1 MATTLDDDGRSA
13 LVKLEYVKEIRH
25 KMMNVERLRNRLAA
39 EVEAV
44 QVEEASLAEYRAEM
58 EQLLQ
63 EKMAHVEELRQI
75 HADIN
80 AMENIIKSGEE
91 IRSKA
96 LDNARR
102 LYEEYQPMKNDAAR
116 LVAIHLPRTMPL
128 PSLAAED
135 DPIPPNFFEKA
146 GIEWPHESDELGG
159 GGMSVVGHSSALSG
173 LSSSLA
179 GLPTLGGLG
188 GSPSFLTH
196 HQQAQLAPLRSP
208 QKVDQ
213 RPLPPPPGPPA
224 PSFRQ
229 QPPPMKSCLSC
240 HQQIHRNAPICPL
253 CKAKSRSRNPKKPKK
268 KD

>member
-1 MATTLDDDGRSA
+1 MLG
-13 LVKLEYVKEIRH
+13 
-25 KMMNVERLRNRLAA
+25 VERLRCRLAA

-44 QVEEASLAEYRAEM
+44 QVEEASLADYKAEM

-91 IRSKA
+91 IRCKA
-96 LDNARR
+96 LENARR
-102 LYEEYQPMKNDAAR
+102 LYEEYQPMKNEAVR
-116 LVAIHLPRTMPL
+116 LVAMHLPRAVQPTAL
-128 PSLAAED
+128 SADD
-135 DPIPPNFFEKA
+135 DPVPPNFFEKS
-146 GIEWPHESDELGG
+146 GMEWSHDSDDMQGSGLSIGG
-159 GGMSVVGHSSALSG
+159 GHSGALGG

-188 GSPSFLTH
+188 SSSPFLSH
-196 HQQAQLAPLRSP
+196 HQGGLAPMRGP
-208 QKVDQ
+208 QKVEQ